1 MPNNGHHTIDL
12 IKITKIPQSYRTKES
27 NSKGETQSKQKHPE
41 GREGKEKQNKSDRK
55 TPISVKDPFKGV
67 WQLQREK
74 AAISQKTNS
83 ESKEPLRSKKKET
96 EETLEEEIHRL
107 YFNEGLT
114 QEAVAT
120 KIGMARSSVQKIF
133 KENEWEGRRS
143 RRTTDVDELK
153 RLYYEEGLT
162 QEEVAKK
169 LGIASRT
176 VAKIFSDYELQPV
189 YTLKVDIEELRKLYY
204 EKKLSHEDI
213 AKQLD
218 VSKRTIG
225 RMIKNHG
232 LEVRDNRKYQTEEQK
247 KEARGKSAEQTREK
261 VRKLREELWG
271 ENCLICKVSNKEK
284 SYSLHKRD
292 GTEHN
297 PDDLWKLKYLKIVNP
312 NEYSPLCVSCHR
324 GTHYLMKNQNM
335 QMDEIESRIPEIPAQ
350 KTQDLPPIERP
361 NDLTPSSKQ
370 YDEIKPNFKGT
381 TQEMVRAL
389 FGETCVS
396 CGLHY
401 EKKQSITHRKDG
413 RPHHPK
419 LTSEEKYFRTLDP
432 DEWATL
438 CKKCHRYVHWSMDE
452 LEMNWADFNF
462 S

>member
-12 IKITKIPQSYRTKES
+12 IKITK
-27 NSKGETQSKQKHPE
+27 
-41 GREGKEKQNKSDRK
+41 
-55 TPISVKDPFKGV
+55 TPISVKDLFKGV
-67 WQLQREK
+67 RQLHREK
-74 AAISQKTNS
+74 AVTSQKTNS
-83 ESKEPLRSKKKET
+83 ESEEPLGSKKKKT
-96 EETLEEEIHRL
+96 EETLEEKIHRL

-114 QEAVAT
+114 QEDVAT
-120 KIGMARSSVQKIF
+120 KISISRSSVQKVF

-189 YTLKVDIEELRKLYY
+189 YPLKVNIEELRKLYY

-225 RMIKNHG
+225 RMIKNQG

-247 KEARGKSAEQTREK
+247 QEARSKSAEKTREK
-261 VRKLREELWG
+261 ARELREELWG

-297 PDDLWKLKYLKIVNP
+297 PDDLWKLKYLKTVNP

-324 GTHYLMKNQNM
+324 GTHYLMENQNM
-335 QMDEIESRIPEIPAQ
+335 QMDEIESRIPEIPVQ
-350 KTQDLPPIERP
+350 KTQELPPIELP
-361 NDLTPSSKQ
+361 NELTSSKQ

-389 FGETCVS
+389 FGESCVS

-401 EKKQSITHRKDG
+401 EEKQVVTHRKDG

-438 CKKCHRYVHWSMDE
+438 CRKCHRYVHWSMDK
-452 LEMNWADFNF
+452 LEMKWDDFDF